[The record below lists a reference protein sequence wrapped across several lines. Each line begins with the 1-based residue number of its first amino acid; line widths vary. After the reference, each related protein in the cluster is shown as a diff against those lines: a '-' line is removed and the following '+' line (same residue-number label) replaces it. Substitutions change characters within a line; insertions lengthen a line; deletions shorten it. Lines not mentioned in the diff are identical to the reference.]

1 MFEIKDFKSKKKEN
15 VIFFNFCQ
23 SQNVFNHLFLLWLK
37 ILNRK
42 VHKEEREEVRT
53 ENELQSLLLFKT
65 KKGYLIF

>member
-37 ILNRK
+37 NINIKKLIK
-42 VHKEEREEVRT
+42 I
-53 ENELQSLLLFKT
+53 FKFV
-65 KKGYLIF
+65 KNH